1 MNIELEK
8 KISHLND
15 LINLSRIDGD
25 ESHIESSFIESVAER
40 LGLGKDDVQKIK
52 SGEFDIKFSTP
63 SKENDVI
70 DQYHRLILLM
80 GIDKTI
86 YHEEVQFCFELGIKM
101 GLNANAI
108 AEVLRKIIRKPE
120 YILQRDE
127 FEKIFRK
134 YSN

>member
-1 MNIELEK
+1 MSPETEK

-15 LINLSRIDGD
+15 LISLSRIDGD
-25 ESHIESSFIESVAER
+25 ESHIESSFIDAVAER
-40 LGLGKDDVQKIK
+40 LGIDKEDVQKIK
-52 SGEFDIKFSTP
+52 SGELNIRFSTP
-63 SKENDVI
+63 SRENDVI
-70 DQYHRLILLM
+70 DQFHRLILLM

-101 GLNANAI
+101 GLNTNAI
-108 AEVLRKIIRKPE
+108 AEVLRKIVRKPE

-127 FEKIFRK
+127 FEKIFKK

>member
-1 MNIELEK
+1 MSPETEK
-8 KISHLND
+8 KLSHLND
-15 LINLSRIDGD
+15 LIRLSRIDGD
-25 ESHIESSFIESVAER
+25 ESHIESSFIDTVAER
-40 LGLGKDDVQKIK
+40 LGVDKEEVRKIK
-52 SGEFDIKFSTP
+52 SGEIDIKFSTP
-63 SKENDVI
+63 MRENDVI

-80 GIDKTI
+80 GIDKAI

-101 GLNANAI
+101 GLNTNAI
-108 AEVLRKIIRKPE
+108 GEVLRKIVRKPE

>member
-1 MNIELEK
+1 MSPETEK
-8 KISHLND
+8 KLSHLND
-15 LINLSRIDGD
+15 LIRLSRIDGD
-25 ESHIESSFIESVAER
+25 ESHIESSFIDTVAER
-40 LGLGKDDVQKIK
+40 LGVDTEEVRKIK
-52 SGEFDIKFSTP
+52 SGEIDIKFSTP
-63 SKENDVI
+63 MRENDVI

-80 GIDKTI
+80 GIDKAI

-101 GLNANAI
+101 GLNTNAI
-108 AEVLRKIIRKPE
+108 GEVLRKIVRKPE